1 MITFETNAF
10 TYRPA
15 TRTFVAEAS
24 SLSVPVGKLQG
35 KFRIVNPKTGNGRD
49 FRFSHADAD
58 GEDTYGWRYESPDGL
73 NTLIIND

>member
-24 SLSVPVGKLQG
+24 SLSVPVGKFPSQ
-35 KFRIVNPKTGNGRD
+35 FRIVTPATGNGRD
-49 FRFSHADAD
+49 FRFSHADTD
-58 GEDTYGWRYESPDGL
+58 GEDTSGWRYESPDGL
-73 NTLIIND
+73 KTLIIND